1 MRYIHFFWYNLNW
14 LEYVTYVLIP
24 TAMVLMILVY
34 ILSNIRLLKISFEY
48 DNEILT
54 KFDENIVT
62 NIVDSKK

>member
-1 MRYIHFFWYNLNW
+1 
-14 LEYVTYVLIP
+14 
-24 TAMVLMILVY
+24 MVLMILVY